1 MTALRSKNKQRSTCR
16 VKEMEVARH
25 AGRGIAEHEKMNTA
39 LIKSSFFSRTSDQIL
54 KKNHRKMA
62 R

>member
-1 MTALRSKNKQRSTCR
+1 
-16 VKEMEVARH
+16 MEVARH